1 MLRFRV
7 CLLCIIYE
15 GKRKKKHNRNRNA
28 RHSSPLPATSE
39 NVVPF
44 TPCSDHT
51 PFKEKK
57 RRERRKAKG
66 ENETASQTF
75 RRRPQEDHHRP
86 GTTEKKKGK
95 CIGAEHTT
103 HPYPTT
109 LGRGPQK
116 GKRGKQRGES
126 DLPKKD
132 PCSTTQRLEP

>member
-1 MLRFRV
+1 MPFMYYIRRQK
-7 CLLCIIYE
+7 E
-15 GKRKKKHNRNRNA
+15 KETQSKQKRPTQPPPPP
-28 RHSSPLPATSE
+28 SSE

-57 RRERRKAKG
+57 RRERRKDKG

-75 RRRPQEDHHRP
+75 RKRPLEDHRRP

-126 DLPKKD
+126 DLQKKD